1 MSTIR
6 VKKDANYFAASN
18 EPFNDDR
25 LSWEARGLMGYL
37 LSKPNDWKVNQKDI
51 MNKGQAGERKV
62 KRMLAELRKAGYM
75 NRIRVTLEH
84 NKFDWITEVYES
96 PSQNPRPS
104 SKFTKTKSQYDV
116 LHSLEKPLTGKRI
129 HIVSTESLSTELRT
143 TTTTPTAEAIAKSS
157 NAYTLYEQNIGPLTP
172 LISQRI
178 TGLIGDYTEA
188 WVNRAIQEAASSN
201 VRNIKYISAILAGY
215 KERGSPD
222 IGRTK
227 VKTERKQI
235 IPQTNTQEEL
245 QRMAD
250 DAYQRLR

>member
-18 EPFNDDR
+18 EPFNDER

-62 KRMLAELRKAGYM
+62 KRMLVELRKAGYM

-116 LHSLEKPLTGKRI
+116 LHSLEKPLTGKRTDI
-129 HIVSTESLSTELRT
+129 LSTELLSTESLRYSA
-143 TTTTPTAEAIAKSS
+143 TARKLE
-157 NAYTLYEQNIGPLTP
+157 TLQGANKGTDAD
-172 LISQRI
+172 LITVWI
-178 TGLIGDYTEA
+178 EKHTDEWIDK
-188 WVNRAIQEAASSN
+188 AIQMAKDKGARSSKYVDSILVGWEAN
-201 VRNIKYISAILAGY
+201 GY
-215 KERGSPD
+215 PKPRSQQ
-222 IGRTK
+222 
-227 VKTERKQI
+227 VTERKAIQPAVKETHYPKI
-235 IPQTNTQEEL
+235 HYVDGVAVME
-245 QRMAD
+245 
-250 DAYQRLR
+250 